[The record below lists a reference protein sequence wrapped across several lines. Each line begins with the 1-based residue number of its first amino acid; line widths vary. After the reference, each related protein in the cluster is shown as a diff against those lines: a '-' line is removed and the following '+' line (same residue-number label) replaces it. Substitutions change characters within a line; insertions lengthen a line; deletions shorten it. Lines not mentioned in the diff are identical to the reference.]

1 MPDPP
6 PLPNPNVSSFYHY
19 PKKKAVKGRHYWGSE
34 FLGQLE
40 RKKKSKQSLDVIE
53 TKTQE
58 VKQSCLPEKP
68 LQVVLPR
75 SNTRSKLLQVV
86 LPKSLPLSMVA
97 KLKCRITQGA
107 HDYFLNIISTDM
119 STSLGICI
127 LEKHISWL
135 WYRRSMYPTLNYKS
149 FFLICDIYANTCYLP
164 LVMGEHFRKG
174 IFKTKMA
181 DHTIQ

>member
-1 MPDPP
+1 M
-6 PLPNPNVSSFYHY
+6 
-19 PKKKAVKGRHYWGSE
+19 KGRHYWGSE

-68 LQVVLPR
+68 LQVVLPK

-97 KLKCRITQGA
+97 KL
-107 HDYFLNIISTDM
+107 
-119 STSLGICI
+119 
-127 LEKHISWL
+127 
-135 WYRRSMYPTLNYKS
+135 
-149 FFLICDIYANTCYLP
+149 
-164 LVMGEHFRKG
+164 
-174 IFKTKMA
+174 
-181 DHTIQ
+181 